1 VENSVAG
8 DLGGSARGLGDVVV
22 LEGDHLWG
30 VSGRSWSGLGL

>member
-1 VENSVAG
+1 VENGVAG

-30 VSGRSWSGLGL
+30 VLVEVHGVV